1 VTLIISVDKSTE
13 EIYTEIKSTE
23 YNLSFHGNTPE
34 LSICLKNTARV
45 KFFGGR
51 PKLSFP
57 SAGNPPSPKSFYP

>member
-1 VTLIISVDKSTE
+1 ME
-13 EIYTEIKSTE
+13 EIYTKIKSTE

-45 KFFGGR
+45 KFLGGR

-57 SAGNPPSPKSFYP
+57 SAGNPPSP